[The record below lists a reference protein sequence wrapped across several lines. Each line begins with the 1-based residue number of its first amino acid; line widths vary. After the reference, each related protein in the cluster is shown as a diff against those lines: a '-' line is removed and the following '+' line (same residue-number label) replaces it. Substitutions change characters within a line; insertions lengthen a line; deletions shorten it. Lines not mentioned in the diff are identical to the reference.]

1 MASDMANGTANNMAN
16 DMTTDTISGETP
28 GNGTAADSGTQ
39 GWRRHPIDLRFSVPF
54 FGTRFY
60 LTVVGG
66 REQRTPERISVER
79 KKYPLRTVANLF
91 FFLGIATV
99 FYTTALIAMAVHSAI
114 IEF

>member
-1 MASDMANGTANNMAN
+1 MSGTVSGTASNMAN
-16 DMTTDTISGETP
+16 DMATDTI
-28 GNGTAADSGTQ
+28 NGKTSRDGTGTDSGTQ
-39 GWRRHPIDLRFSVPF
+39 GWRRHPIDLRFSLPF

-91 FFLGIATV
+91 FFLGIATI